1 MHSRPNDV
9 DAARDNRPKWTT
21 QWSPSWHKKPAAGI
35 ACMQA
40 ASKDQE
46 FAQKR
51 GASSYILFCWTFL
64 EFKDI
69 LQLVLCQKCNSH
81 TKDKSFHI
89 WTHFFF
95 ALRRFNILKISR
107 LHTIIIWFMLQSLA
121 CLDKSFDFLFVQQKH
136 ILASHWS
143 SEFTALLKGFSLG
156 IIMSL
161 CENANNRICS
171 WIEALSFQT

>member
-1 MHSRPNDV
+1 MLMLPETTDPNGQHNGHQV
-9 DAARDNRPKWTT
+9 DIKNLLL
-21 QWSPSWHKKPAAGI
+21 AGI

-95 ALRRFNILKISR
+95 
-107 LHTIIIWFMLQSLA
+107 
-121 CLDKSFDFLFVQQKH
+121 
-136 ILASHWS
+136 
-143 SEFTALLKGFSLG
+143 LL
-156 IIMSL
+156 
-161 CENANNRICS
+161 
-171 WIEALSFQT
+171 